1 MKKTRKIT
9 VIILSITAIAALS
22 IAPAHAAATPD
33 STDNTSRVTHSY
45 TIGVVSDA
53 QRIIAEFAAPESSDI
68 EILDVNRNGVIDIN
82 DATAIQRHLAEIE
95 IIG

>member
-9 VIILSITAIAALS
+9 AFILSITAIAALS
-22 IAPAHAAATPD
+22 IAPAHAVATPD
-33 STDNTSRVTHSY
+33 SPDEASRVTHNY
-45 TIGVVSDA
+45 TIGDVSDA
-53 QRIIAEFAAPESSDI
+53 QRIIAEFAVPESSDI
-68 EILDVNRNGVIDIN
+68 DILDINRNGEIDIN